1 MEEEKDLIT
10 KAVLTAER
18 MEKANKEFKE
28 LLDRQ
33 ERQRAL
39 DILHGR
45 SEAGIPVSEISPE
58 EKLKSE
64 TKDMFKGT
72 MIEDAFK

>member
-1 MEEEKDLIT
+1 MAEDNDLIT

-18 MEKANKEFKE
+18 MENANKEFKE

-33 ERQRAL
+33 ERQRAN

-58 EKLKSE
+58 EKIKSE
-64 TKDMFKGT
+64 TKDIFKGT